1 MPYQRFNPRLTSEA
15 RQTSGRSSGRG
26 GSGVSIRASLQQRG
40 ERGRAPHVGGYYSV
54 SIRAS
59 LQQRGEQTRLL
70 LMHQPAGFQ
79 SAPHFSSEANANFG
93 TTLKDE
99 AGVSIRASLQQRGE
113 PVGLGGESCRR
124 CRFNPR
130 LTSAARRT

>member
-1 MPYQRFNPRLTSEA
+1 MRFNPRLTSAA
-15 RQTSGRSSGRG
+15 RRTIFTCVAMLTNH
-26 GSGVSIRASLQQRG
+26 VSIRASLQQRG
-40 ERGRAPHVGGYYSV
+40 EQGRAPHVGGYYSV

-113 PVGLGGESCRR
+113 RR
-124 CRFNPR
+124 
-130 LTSAARRT
+130 